1 VVGPLVLSRPVS
13 ARPGAPTTSLPRA
26 TSCSV
31 AEFSHDAAM
40 EQTSD
45 GISPRNPQRSGAT
58 ANQLAANCRAAALAP
73 TLRKFMAA
81 GFISYQA
88 LADDLNRRRIPTA
101 LGGSWHRTTVVR
113 MVARLGLTTS
123 GNRNSGRTSK
133 PAADMRAEAFRST
146 IQDLRKAGFESVSAV
161 VRELNERGITTPQG
175 AKWRLTTVSRL
186 LERLDRLDRG
196 SGNQHRG

>member
-1 VVGPLVLSRPVS
+1 
-13 ARPGAPTTSLPRA
+13 
-26 TSCSV
+26 
-31 AEFSHDAAM
+31 
-40 EQTSD
+40 
-45 GISPRNPQRSGAT
+45 
-58 ANQLAANCRAAALAP
+58 
-73 TLRKFMAA
+73 
-81 GFISYQA
+81 
-88 LADDLNRRRIPTA
+88 
-101 LGGSWHRTTVVR
+101 

>member
-1 VVGPLVLSRPVS
+1 MLIVRPVS
-13 ARPGAPTTSLPRA
+13 ARPDAPTTFLPRA

-31 AEFSHDAAM
+31 AEFSDDAAM
-40 EQTSD
+40 EQTS
-45 GISPRNPQRSGAT
+45 GGMSPRNPQRSGAT

-73 TLRKFMAA
+73 TIRKFMAT
-81 GFISYQA
+81 GFLSCRA
-88 LADDLNRRRIPTA
+88 LADELNRRRIPTA

-113 MVARLGLTTS
+113 MMARLGLTTS

-133 PAADMRAEAFRST
+133 PAADVRAETFRST
-146 IQDLRKAGFESVSAV
+146 IQDLRKAGFVSVSAV
-161 VRELNERGITTPQG
+161 ARGLNERGITTPQG

-196 SGNQHRG
+196 SGNQDRR